1 MGLISRVSSRTYR
14 NQTPFKMAESYVE
27 ALEKKVAELA
37 GIPMEAIRKN
47 KWNDLMNEGD
57 AIKESTD
64 FINNI
69 VVAKQANATASKINP
84 LISKI
89 FGLVEREA
97 KQAGGAAM
105 LPELGYGYDALL
117 PHICADIMEIHHSK
131 HHQGYVN
138 MKPNATENVPVP
150 AGSLGEQI
158 VKDFGSFEAMKD
170 QFCANTA
177 AVKGSGWGWL
187 AYDQKL

>member
-1 MGLISRVSSRTYR
+1 
-14 NQTPFKMAESYVE
+14 MAESYVE
-27 ALEKKVAELA
+27 ALEKKIAELA

-69 VVAKQANATASKINP
+69 VVAKQANATASKVNP

-105 LPELGYGYDALL
+105 LPELGYIAL
-117 PHICADIMEIHHSK
+117 ESR
-131 HHQGYVN
+131 
-138 MKPNATENVPVP
+138 P
-150 AGSLGEQI
+150 A
-158 VKDFGSFEAMKD
+158 
-170 QFCANTA
+170 
-177 AVKGSGWGWL
+177 
-187 AYDQKL
+187 

>member
-1 MGLISRVSSRTYR
+1 
-14 NQTPFKMAESYVE
+14 MADNYVE
-27 ALEKKVAELA
+27 ALEKKIAELA
-37 GIPMEAIRKN
+37 GIPLEAIRKN

-69 VVAKQANATASKINP
+69 VVAKQANASASKVNP

-97 KQAGGAAM
+97 KQAAGNAS
-105 LPELGYGYDALL
+105 LPELGYAYDALQ

-138 MKPNATENVPVP
+138 NLNAAHGKLKAAQD
-150 AGSLGEQI
+150 AGDNSAVNALANGIE
-158 VKDFGSFEAMKD
+158 KLEKFRKNDFF
-170 QFCANTA
+170 
-177 AVKGSGWGWL
+177 
-187 AYDQKL
+187 

>member
-1 MGLISRVSSRTYR
+1 
-14 NQTPFKMAESYVE
+14 MAESYVE
-27 ALEKKVAELA
+27 ALEKKIAELA

-69 VVAKQANATASKINP
+69 VVAKQANATASKVNP

-105 LPELGYGYDALL
+105 LPELGYIALGSRL
-117 PHICADIMEIHHSK
+117 AWPLKSVKAC
-131 HHQGYVN
+131 
-138 MKPNATENVPVP
+138 PPPPENREN
-150 AGSLGEQI
+150 GKSLGIQR
-158 VKDFGSFEAMKD
+158 VFEIFSGFLGISPLKKVFSHNGK
-170 QFCANTA
+170 FCHLYFSTRCTVTTRSSRTSAPTSWKSTTPNTTR
-177 AVKGSGWGWL
+177 VT
-187 AYDQKL
+187 